1 MSDAQPVFKKRSR
14 PGASSA
20 VSRKRALEDDGSAG
34 GSNVVRVAKRAGAG
48 PLSATT
54 GLSRRA
60 QKQRAAEDAELELE
74 DNAASLGI
82 GVSYSAARNT
92 NNRDR
97 SVTPEWK
104 RSGADSEDLTGDRL
118 AERTKAMRPGDTI
131 DGFVLPGEPEGKL
144 YKGAAQYSSQLP
156 TGSSKFGPIKG
167 PSASIRT
174 ITLTDFQPDVCK
186 DYKETGFCGFGD
198 TCKFL
203 VRLARLPIATDPCS
217 TIVATIC
224 TAGSS
229 TTPIC
234 PSNRASIVSLRLKLT
249 LRPDQQPSA
258 RWSRRSRCHSRASSA
273 ASPSRSRLSHAA
285 ATTSTCSARCNATLA
300 IRSAPLAA
308 RQRMV
313 RPRASAL
320 RG

>member
-1 MSDAQPVFKKRSR
+1 MSTDAQPVFKKRAR
-14 PGASSA
+14 PGAAAA
-20 VSRKRALEDDGSAG
+20 VSRKRALEDDGGAG
-34 GSNVVRVAKRAGAG
+34 DASEVVRVAKRAGTG

-60 QKQRAAEDAELELE
+60 QKQRADEDAELELE

-104 RSGADSEDLTGDRL
+104 RGDPSDLTGDRL
-118 AERTKAMRPGDTI
+118 AERTKAMRPGESIEGFTLPDEP
-131 DGFVLPGEPEGKL
+131 DGGKL

-203 VRLARLPIATDPCS
+203 VRRM
-217 TIVATIC
+217 
-224 TAGSS
+224 
-229 TTPIC
+229 
-234 PSNRASIVSLRLKLT
+234 
-249 LRPDQQPSA
+249 
-258 RWSRRSRCHSRASSA
+258 
-273 ASPSRSRLSHAA
+273 
-285 ATTSTCSARCNATLA
+285 
-300 IRSAPLAA
+300 
-308 RQRMV
+308 QR
-313 RPRASAL
+313 
-320 RG
+320 